1 MKVICK
7 QCHSEN
13 PSTHLFCSNCGY
25 QLISTQEAVKRL
37 NNRISQIESTYQR
50 QINEVKSDLQKLA
63 QHKETAEEVK
73 IPQPAP
79 QPVFE
84 KEIVV
89 PQQAVQPIP
98 VPKSKPKTVKVK
110 QPPKPRV
117 PSEPS
122 VFEQQLALLF
132 KPVTDGLGWIN
143 GQYLKYKKEG
153 KLPIFLMTIAGIIA
167 MLFGLGYL
175 MQVTLDKMGI
185 YEPVIK
191 VGLGFVVAVVLAVIG
206 MRLYR
211 KKDQYNEYASGLAS
225 LSIIINYVLI
235 YFLADLGNFPVLS
248 SALMGFVL
256 ILCNTAFAI
265 FLSLRFETKIVAV
278 LSLVGGALAPF
289 FLNSTEDST
298 LYYGYLWLL
307 VVAANY
313 VAVKIEWK
321 FLHYL
326 SFMIAVGIMGVA
338 VFTAAP
344 ATIVFFIYYHLFAY
358 LFFYYSFFRKFQW
371 KEHLG
376 KVETFL
382 LAGNMSF
389 FLYSLYA
396 AYDTTMLMLGITY
409 AVNALVFAVVA
420 FIAWKKLSDQLK
432 RILPVVV
439 ATFLALAIPA
449 LLDQGLMGLFWS
461 VEALL
466 LVHLGFTTKLP
477 VVRKEGYL
485 LLLIGIGKIAYSS
498 LFFFA
503 EFTSLRH
510 EGFYNF
516 TALGLVLLA
525 LWLQSANHKKA
536 LQMFERGFY
545 YLFRNGFP
553 VWLSVWMMVAGYQL
567 IGNWVFPLS
576 VVPLFA
582 LSWWGSKLK
591 STFLVSFSFLYLFP
605 LLLAY
610 LISCRETGTLFF
622 DQQRLYAQISI
633 VLLMASLWYSKSYYQ
648 LIGQQEKGLVG
659 FAQMLRIL
667 FFLIISL
674 IPITFA
680 RRHVPEL
687 IPAAGWLSLLIS
699 FAFYKKLRYLALQIE
714 FAILFVLAFVA
725 TFFELTVP
733 VLGAGILV
741 LVIIHLVER
750 SYNEEALKK
759 SDFGITLQVSPYV
772 VYLFLAALSFV
783 IFDFDFLFYPT
794 LIFLTCTLVSVWL
807 KDRLAFIRDSAG
819 GAISFSIALSI
830 VIAFFMLIDD
840 VLFAHI
846 LLFLFDIV
854 LIAIVFLNKKRWY
867 SSFTSIKWSIDFVF
881 YQLLLVL
888 TYWSMLSF
896 LDINA
901 DGAVMTVL
909 LTVHAVALL
918 FLALKNKLKLLNYLS
933 IIIFSFTTLKIV
945 FSDIASLPIT
955 QKVVVL
961 IALGAL
967 LLGASYAY
975 TRLKKYFDD
984 KDQQAFNEKLIA
996 EEELKSTETTDDQ
1009 IS

>member
-7 QCHSEN
+7 QCQSEN
-13 PSTHLFCSNCGY
+13 PSTHLFCFNCDK
-25 QLISTQEAVKRL
+25 QLISTQEIVKRL
-37 NNRISQIESTYQR
+37 NNRVSQIESTYQR
-50 QINEVKSDLQKLA
+50 QINEVKSDLQKLERQEA
-63 QHKETAEEVK
+63 ITEEVQ
-73 IPQPAP
+73 IPQPVSD
-79 QPVFE
+79 PVAA

-89 PQQAVQPIP
+89 PQQAVRPVS
-98 VPKSKPKTVKVK
+98 VPKKKPTAVKVK
-110 QPPKPRV
+110 QPPKPR
-117 PSEPS
+117 EPRKPT
-122 VFEQQLALLF
+122 VFEQQIALLF

-153 KLPIFLMTIAGIIA
+153 KLPIFLMTIAGIVA

-185 YEPVIK
+185 YEPVVK
-191 VGLGFVVAVVLAVIG
+191 VGLGFVVAVVLAIIA

-248 SALMGFVL
+248 SALMGFIL

-313 VAVKIEWK
+313 VAVKIDWK

-338 VFTAAP
+338 VFTVAP
-344 ATIVFFIYYHLFAY
+344 STIIFFVYYHLFAY

-371 KEHLG
+371 KEQLG

-389 FLYSLYA
+389 FVYSLYA
-396 AYDTTMLMLGITY
+396 AYDATMLMLGITY
-409 AVNALVFAVVA
+409 AANALVFGVVA
-420 FIAWKKLSDQLK
+420 FVAWKKLSDQLK

-466 LVHLGFTTKLP
+466 LIHLGFTTKLP

-485 LLLIGIGKIAYSS
+485 LLLIGLGKIAYSS
-498 LFFFA
+498 LFFFTD
-503 EFTSLRH
+503 FTSLRH

-516 TALGLVLLA
+516 TALGVVLLA
-525 LWLQSANHKKA
+525 LWLQAANHKKA
-536 LQMFERGFY
+536 LQKFERGFF

-591 STFLVSFSFLYLFP
+591 STFLVSFAFLYLFP

-610 LISCRETGTLFF
+610 LISYRETGNLFF
-622 DQQRLYAQISI
+622 DLQRLYAQVSI
-633 VLLMASLWYSKSYYQ
+633 VLLMVSLWFSKSYFQ
-648 LIGQQEKGLVG
+648 LIGQRDEGLSG
-659 FAQMLRIL
+659 FAQLLRIL
-667 FFLIISL
+667 FFLIIPL
-674 IPITFA
+674 IPITIA
-680 RRHVPEL
+680 RRHLPEL

-699 FAFYKKLRYLALQIE
+699 FAFYKKLKYLALQIE
-714 FAILFVLAFVA
+714 FATLFVLSFLA
-725 TFFELTVP
+725 TFFELTIP
-733 VLGAGILV
+733 VLGTGIAVLLV
-741 LVIIHLVER
+741 IHLVER
-750 SYNEEALKK
+750 SYNQEALKK
-759 SDFGITLQVSPYV
+759 SDFGITLRVSPYV
-772 VYLFLAALSFV
+772 VYLFLGTLSYV
-783 IFDFDFLFYPT
+783 VFDFDLLFYPT
-794 LIFLTCTLVSVWL
+794 LIFLTCMLVSVWQ
-807 KDRLAFIRDSAG
+807 KDKLAFIYDSAG
-819 GAISFSIALSI
+819 GAITCSI
-830 VIAFFMLIDD
+830 VLGIVMAFFMLIDD
-840 VLFAHI
+840 ALFEHM
-846 LLFLFDIV
+846 LLFLFNIV
-854 LIAIVFLNKKRWY
+854 IIAIVFLNKKRWY
-867 SSFTSIKWSIDFVF
+867 TSFTSIKWSIDFTF
-881 YQLLLVL
+881 FQMLLIFS
-888 TYWSMLSF
+888 YWSFLSF
-896 LDINA
+896 LEIDA

-945 FSDIASLPIT
+945 FSDIASLPMT

-961 IALGAL
+961 IALGVL

-984 KDQQAFNEKLIA
+984 KDQQTFNEKLIA
-996 EEELKSTETTDDQ
+996 EDSSTKPTDD
-1009 IS
+1009 